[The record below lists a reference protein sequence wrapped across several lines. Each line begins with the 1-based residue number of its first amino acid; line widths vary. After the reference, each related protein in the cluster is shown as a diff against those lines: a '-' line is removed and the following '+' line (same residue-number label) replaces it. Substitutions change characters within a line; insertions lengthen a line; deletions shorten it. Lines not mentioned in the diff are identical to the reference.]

1 MTFDWEGATHN
12 WQLYWFRARKEYM
25 SYEQRFKRAQKEA

>member
-1 MTFDWEGATHN
+1 MTFDWDGATHN

-25 SYEQRFKRAQKEA
+25 RSKRNEAER

>member
-12 WQLYWFRARKEYM
+12 WQLYWFRARKEYRRLDNKKATDGN
-25 SYEQRFKRAQKEA
+25 Q

>member
-12 WQLYWFRARKEYM
+12 WQLYWFKARKEYM
-25 SYEQRFKRAQKEA
+25 RRHVENEAER